1 MNFFFLNLILQGM
14 AARIIYQA
22 PSTAICWSVYEFFKH
37 FLTTGD
43 TGKADVLSSV
53 TYEKAPT
60 GGSTGSG
67 GGSSSGGLNSDG
79 AVIVL
84 SAGGPGHVLIKED
97 ILPAA

>member
-1 MNFFFLNLILQGM
+1 M

-37 FLTTGD
+37 FLTSGD
-43 TGKADVLSSV
+43 SGKADVLSSV
-53 TYEKAPT
+53 TYEKLPT
-60 GGSTGSG
+60 GGSTGGGG